1 MAVNSGCDYYSN
13 YNKFKGGF
21 MKFSL
26 GLGVI
31 ACLFF
36 APLAA
41 DESSQADMERVTI
54 EIDFWSF
61 QCPELEALKKVVPT
75 KDQKRV
81 SSEEWNQ
88 NFLAVLKNTIQLIES
103 KNVGQ
108 KNYYISIDAASEET
122 SSN

>member
-1 MAVNSGCDYYSN
+1 
-13 YNKFKGGF
+13 
-21 MKFSL
+21 MKFTF
-26 GLGVI
+26 GLGVV

-41 DESSQADMERVTI
+41 DDSEHSDMERVTI

-61 QCPELEALKKVVPT
+61 GCPELEALKNVVPT
-75 KDQKRV
+75 KDQKKV

-88 NFLAVLKNTIQLIES
+88 NFLDVLKNTIRLIES

-108 KNYYISIDAASEET
+108 KNYYISVDAASEET